1 MNARG
6 CETLAP
12 SSIRKQWP
20 PTKSRREDSKRKLH
34 WNETRRITKWRAL
47 MKAIPMKEP
56 ISVVR
61 STSNKATRPEI
72 CWLLVQAEARMARF
86 FKVIHWSP
94 SLISLA
100 IFVTDRVTVW
110 REEKTALHL
119 GTKPRRERSD
129 WSSDLVLCWKKRNDI
144 NTILNREIWVLQT
157 ITVTGS
163 PGNEMKKKLEEYT
176 IPLEKK
182 FDSPLL
188 PDCRKKYGPL
198 GYQERK
204 SETWFTKVRNVVKFT
219 VVRCFFK
226 YFLGL
231 FFSCVCGCVC
241 GKNYLSSFASIS
253 QTRFIDGLI
262 LRQPR

>member
-1 MNARG
+1 
-6 CETLAP
+6 
-12 SSIRKQWP
+12 
-20 PTKSRREDSKRKLH
+20 
-34 WNETRRITKWRAL
+34 
-47 MKAIPMKEP
+47 
-56 ISVVR
+56 
-61 STSNKATRPEI
+61 
-72 CWLLVQAEARMARF
+72 
-86 FKVIHWSP
+86 
-94 SLISLA
+94 
-100 IFVTDRVTVW
+100 
-110 REEKTALHL
+110 
-119 GTKPRRERSD
+119 
-129 WSSDLVLCWKKRNDI
+129 
-144 NTILNREIWVLQT
+144 
-157 ITVTGS
+157 
-163 PGNEMKKKLEEYT
+163 MKKKLEEYT